1 MLCVESVFCFH
12 TRADVNKVSTHTAL
26 YSFFDAYMADVV
38 HSRLMVCGFKAE
50 QNVTSKLQ

>member
-1 MLCVESVFCFH
+1 MLCVESVSCFH

-38 HSRLMVCGFKAE
+38 RSRLMVCGFKAE
-50 QNVTSKLQ
+50 HNVTSKLQ